1 MKKKLMI
8 VFLFFALLIVI
19 CLILLY
25 KDQRITVLGYHDFTE
40 GDSVSNMQM
49 NIKKFDKQMKYLKD
63 HNYNTITL
71 KQMDCFINKTCKI
84 PRKSVLITMDDGYK
98 SNYDLAFKVL
108 KKYNFNAVVF
118 YMGVNYN
125 GENENYMDLNMI
137 KEAKRKYP
145 NIEFASHTYDL
156 HHENDYLLSYEEID
170 NDFKRMNSVFNT
182 KYFAYPYG
190 HVSKNI
196 EDSLGNNNYKL
207 AFTFGPGR
215 DHRKVRHD
223 DDKYHLP
230 RLFISNDMP
239 FWKFVLRLVIPY

>member
-8 VFLFFALLIVI
+8 VFLFFTLLIVI

-25 KDQRITVLGYHDFTE
+25 KNQRITVLGYHDFTE

-63 HNYNTITL
+63 HNYNVITL

-98 SNYDLAFKVL
+98 SNYNLAFKVL
-108 KKYNFNAVVF
+108 KKYNFNGVVF

-125 GENENYMDLNMI
+125 GENKNYMDLKMI

-156 HHENDYLLSYEEID
+156 HHENDYLLSYEEIN
-170 NDFKRMNSVFNT
+170 NDFKKMNNVIDT
-182 KYFAYPYG
+182 KYFIYLYEY
-190 HVSKNI
+190 VSHNI
-196 EDSLGNNNYKL
+196 EKDLKDNNYKL
-207 AFTFGPGR
+207 AFTFGQGKN
-215 DHRKVRHD
+215 HRKVKLG

-230 RLFISNDMP
+230 RLFISSDMP
-239 FWKFVLRLVIPY
+239 FWKFILRLVIPY

>member
-1 MKKKLMI
+1 MKKKLIMI
-8 VFLFFALLIVI
+8 FSIIVLFIT
-19 CLILLY
+19 LILIIIY
-25 KDQRITVLGYHDFTE
+25 RKQTIAVLGYHDFTE
-40 GDSVSNMQM
+40 GDSVSNMQI
-49 NIKKFDKQMKYLKD
+49 NIEKFDKQMKYLKD
-63 HNYNTITL
+63 HHYNTITL
-71 KQMDCFINKTCKI
+71 EKMECFINKTCRL
-84 PRKSVLITMDDGYK
+84 PRKSVMITMDDGYK

-125 GENENYMDLNMI
+125 GENKNYMDLDMI
-137 KEAKRKYP
+137 REAKRKYP
-145 NIEFASHTYDL
+145 NIEFASHTYNL

-170 NDFKRMNSVFNT
+170 NDFKRMNSVLNT

-190 HVSKNI
+190 HVSKNM
-196 EDSLGNNNYKL
+196 EDSLKNNNYKL
-207 AFTFGPGR
+207 AFTFGPGKE
-215 DHRKVRHD
+215 HRKVRQD

>member
-1 MKKKLMI
+1 M
-8 VFLFFALLIVI
+8 LFVI

-63 HNYNTITL
+63 HNYNVITL

-98 SNYDLAFKVL
+98 SNYDLVFKVL
-108 KKYNFNAVVF
+108 KKYNFNGVVF

-125 GENENYMDLNMI
+125 GENENYMDLKMI

-156 HHENDYLLSYEEID
+156 HHENDYLLSYEEIN
-170 NDFKRMNSVFNT
+170 NDFKKMNNVIDT

-190 HVSKNI
+190 NVSHNI
-196 EDSLGNNNYKL
+196 
-207 AFTFGPGR
+207 
-215 DHRKVRHD
+215 
-223 DDKYHLP
+223 
-230 RLFISNDMP
+230 
-239 FWKFVLRLVIPY
+239 

>member
-1 MKKKLMI
+1 
-8 VFLFFALLIVI
+8 
-19 CLILLY
+19 
-25 KDQRITVLGYHDFTE
+25 
-40 GDSVSNMQM
+40 
-49 NIKKFDKQMKYLKD
+49 MKYLKD
-63 HNYNTITL
+63 HNYNAITL

-108 KKYNFNAVVF
+108 KKYNFNGVVF

-156 HHENDYLLSYEEID
+156 HHENDYLLSYEEIN
-170 NDFKRMNSVFNT
+170 NDFKKMNNVIDT
-182 KYFAYPYG
+182 KYFAYTYG
-190 HVSKNI
+190 HVSHNI
-196 EDSLGNNNYKL
+196 EKALKDNNYKL
-207 AFTFGPGR
+207 AFTFGPGKN
-215 DHRKVRHD
+215 HRKVKLG

-230 RLFISNDMP
+230 RLFISSDMP
-239 FWKFVLRLVIPY
+239 FWKFILRLVIPY

>member
-63 HNYNTITL
+63 HNYNAITL

-108 KKYNFNAVVF
+108 KKYNFNGVVF

-125 GENENYMDLNMI
+125 GENENYMDLKMI
-137 KEAKRKYP
+137 KEAKRKYH

-156 HHENDYLLSYEEID
+156 HHENDYLLSYEEIN
-170 NDFKRMNSVFNT
+170 NDFKKMNNVIDT

-190 HVSKNI
+190 HVSHNI
-196 EDSLGNNNYKL
+196 EKALKDNNYKL
-207 AFTFGPGR
+207 AFTFGPGKN
-215 DHRKVRHD
+215 HRKVKLG

-230 RLFISNDMP
+230 RLFISSDMP
-239 FWKFVLRLVIPY
+239 FWKFILRLVIPY

>member
-49 NIKKFDKQMKYLKD
+49 NIKKFDKQLKYLKD
-63 HNYNTITL
+63 HNYNAITL

-108 KKYNFNAVVF
+108 KKYNFNGVVF

-125 GENENYMDLNMI
+125 GGNENYMDLNMI

-145 NIEFASHTYDL
+145 NIEFASHSYDL
-156 HHENDYLLSYEEID
+156 HHENDYLLSYEEIN
-170 NDFKRMNSVFNT
+170 NDFKKMNNVIDT

-190 HVSKNI
+190 HVSHII
-196 EDSLGNNNYKL
+196 EKALKDNNYKL
-207 AFTFGPGR
+207 AFTFGPGKN
-215 DHRKVRHD
+215 HRKVKLG

-230 RLFISNDMP
+230 RLFISSDMP
-239 FWKFVLRLVIPY
+239 FWKFILRLVIPY

>member
-1 MKKKLMI
+1 MKKKLIMI
-8 VFLFFALLIVI
+8 FSIIVLFIT
-19 CLILLY
+19 LILIIIY
-25 KDQRITVLGYHDFTE
+25 RKQTIAVLGYHDFIVN
-40 GDSVSNMQM
+40 DSNNGMQI
-49 NIKKFDKQMKYLKD
+49 NIEKFDKQMKYLKD

-98 SNYDLAFKVL
+98 SNYELAFKVL
-108 KKYNFNAVVF
+108 KKYNFNGVVF

-125 GENENYMDLNMI
+125 GGNENYMDLNMI

-156 HHENDYLLSYEEID
+156 HHENDYLLSYEEIN
-170 NDFKRMNSVFNT
+170 NDFKKMNNVIDT

-190 HVSKNI
+190 HVSYNI
-196 EDSLGNNNYKL
+196 ERALKNNDYKL

-215 DHRKVRHD
+215 NHRKVRQD

>member
-40 GDSVSNMQM
+40 GDSISNMQM

-125 GENENYMDLNMI
+125 GENKNYMDLNMI

-223 DDKYHLP
+223 DDKYNLP

>member
-1 MKKKLMI
+1 M
-8 VFLFFALLIVI
+8 LIVI

-63 HNYNTITL
+63 HNYNAITL

-108 KKYNFNAVVF
+108 KKYNFNGVVF

-125 GENENYMDLNMI
+125 GENENYMDLKMI

-156 HHENDYLLSYEEID
+156 HHENDYLLSYEEIN
-170 NDFKRMNSVFNT
+170 NDFKKMNNVIDT

-190 HVSKNI
+190 HVSHSI
-196 EDSLGNNNYKL
+196 EKALKDNNYKL
-207 AFTFGPGR
+207 AFTFGPGKN
-215 DHRKVRHD
+215 HRKVKLGD
-223 DDKYHLP
+223 DEYHLP
-230 RLFISNDMP
+230 RLFISSDMP
-239 FWKFVLRLVIPY
+239 FWKFILRLVIPY

>member
-8 VFLFFALLIVI
+8 VFLFFTLLIVI

-63 HNYNTITL
+63 HNYNAITL
-71 KQMDCFINKTCKI
+71 KQMDCFINKICKI

-108 KKYNFNAVVF
+108 KKYNFNGVVF

-156 HHENDYLLSYEEID
+156 HHENDYLLSYEEIN
-170 NDFKRMNSVFNT
+170 NDFKKMNNVIDT
-182 KYFAYPYG
+182 KYFAYPYE
-190 HVSKNI
+190 HVSHNI
-196 EDSLGNNNYKL
+196 ERALKDNNYKL
-207 AFTFGPGR
+207 AFTFGQGKN
-215 DHRKVRHD
+215 HRKVKLG

-230 RLFISNDMP
+230 RLFISSDMP
-239 FWKFVLRLVIPY
+239 FWKFILRLVIPY

>member
-8 VFLFFALLIVI
+8 VFLFFTLLIVI

-25 KDQRITVLGYHDFTE
+25 KNQRITVLGYHDFTE

-63 HNYNTITL
+63 HNYNVITL
-71 KQMDCFINKTCKI
+71 KRMDCFINKTCKI

-98 SNYDLAFKVL
+98 SNYNLAFKVL
-108 KKYNFNAVVF
+108 KKYNFNGVVF

-125 GENENYMDLNMI
+125 GENKNYMDLKMI

-156 HHENDYLLSYEEID
+156 HHENDYLLSYEEIN
-170 NDFKRMNSVFNT
+170 NDFKKMNNVIDT
-182 KYFAYPYG
+182 KYFAYLYG
-190 HVSKNI
+190 HVSHNI
-196 EDSLGNNNYKL
+196 EKALKDNNYKL
-207 AFTFGPGR
+207 AFTFGQGKN
-215 DHRKVRHD
+215 HRKVKLG

-230 RLFISNDMP
+230 RLFISSDMP
-239 FWKFVLRLVIPY
+239 FWKFILRLVIPY